1 MAAQLNALTLAQ
13 DLIRCP
19 SVTPVDGGALDHLQ
33 SVLEGLGFTCHRLT
47 FSDQNTPDVDNLYA
61 RIGSTGRHFCFAGHS
76 DVVPVG
82 DTDGWR
88 TEPFAGIISEGR
100 LYGRGAVDMK
110 SAIAAFTAAAGHYLA
125 TQDTPLNGSI
135 SLLIT
140 GDEEGPAINGTVKV
154 LDWLAQRGE
163 VIDACI
169 VGEPTNP
176 SELGDMIKIG
186 RRGSLTGRLTVNGTQ
201 GHSAYPHL
209 ADNPLS
215 RMLQMLAPLATET
228 LDTGS
233 AHFPATTV
241 AVTSIDTGNE
251 ATNVIP
257 AEAHAV
263 FNIRFND
270 LHSAASLEADLRRGF
285 DAVGG
290 DYDLQVSCS
299 GESFLT
305 EPGSLSQLVSEAV
318 SKVTGKQPELSTTG
332 GTSDARFIQKYCQ
345 VVEFGLV
352 GQTMHKVNEHVA
364 VADITALT
372 EIYQTILEHYFE
384 SA

>member
-125 TQDTPLNGSI
+125 AQDTPLNGSI

-257 AEAHAV
+257 AKAHAV

-372 EIYQTILEHYFE
+372 QIYQTILEHYFE

>member
-1 MAAQLNALTLAQ
+1 MAAQLNALNLAQ

-257 AEAHAV
+257 AKAHAV